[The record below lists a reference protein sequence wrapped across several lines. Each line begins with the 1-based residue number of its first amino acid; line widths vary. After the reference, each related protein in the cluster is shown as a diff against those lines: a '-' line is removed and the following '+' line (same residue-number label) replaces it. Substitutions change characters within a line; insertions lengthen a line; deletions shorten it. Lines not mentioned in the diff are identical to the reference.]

1 MNAYEVGKKLVE
13 LCNQGKQKECME
25 TLYARE
31 IVSVEAHAPPGKS
44 AETRGLDAVL
54 GKSKWWN
61 DNHTIHSSK
70 AEGPYPK
77 GDQFIVRFNF
87 DVTSVP
93 MGNKRF
99 QMDEMGL
106 YTVANGKIVREEF
119 FYTGG

>member
-1 MNAYEVGKKLVE
+1 MNALEIGKKVVE

-25 TLYARE
+25 TLYSQD
-31 IVSVEAHAPPGKS
+31 ITSVEAHSPPGS
-44 AETRGLDAVL
+44 PAEMQGLKAVL
-54 GKSKWWN
+54 GKSQWWN

-77 GDQFIVRFNF
+77 GDQFIVKFSF
-87 DVTSVP
+87 DVTSKP

-99 QMDEMGL
+99 QMEEMGL

-119 FYTGG
+119 FYVGG